1 MGEVIHSSKRSAM
14 GAAQQLRHIFSRNRS
29 GERVGTYAVCSA
41 HPAVLQAGVTQAVED
56 GSILHVESTSSQVN
70 QFGGYTGQTPKQFA
84 QSIRDLAAQFG
95 LPKERVL
102 LGADHLGP

>member
-1 MGEVIHSSKRSAM
+1 MGEAIQSSNGYAT

-41 HPAVLQAGVTQAVED
+41 HPAVLESSVIQAVED

-70 QFGGYTGQTPKQFA
+70 QLGGYTGLTPAQFA
-84 QSIRDLAAQFG
+84 QSIRELAARFG
-95 LPKERVL
+95 LSADKVL
-102 LGADHLGP
+102 LGADHL